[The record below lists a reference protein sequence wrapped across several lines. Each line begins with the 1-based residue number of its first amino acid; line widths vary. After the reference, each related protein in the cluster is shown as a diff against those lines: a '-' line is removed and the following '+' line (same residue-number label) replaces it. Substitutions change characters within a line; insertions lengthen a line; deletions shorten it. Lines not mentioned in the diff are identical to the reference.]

1 MNSNSYQYSLL
12 SLVRAAVGLRPLGW
26 KVKVVAEVK
35 RTPCSQTTPSFRM
48 GFPWANAGDP
58 YQGQSGFAAARQ
70 SRANSVVARTAARA
84 ESLSNEISDLRG
96 SRQRAVESYG
106 EYELAD
112 IKWRASNIKAGRRS
126 VSTTSANRARHPNG
140 PAAPLQRMSH
150 SDAQARENHNG
161 PCGGK
166 LDRARRHQQAQQAQ
180 HAQAQ
185 EQRRWHEQPEQPLRR
200 PHPTR
205 GGKLPQFNAF
215 RSHTA
220 DPDVSERHDLDD
232 SRRRER
238 RDRRTRRDA
247 GGGGRRRTIGGA
259 DDARRIAE
267 QHTGRVRPLRRE
279 AVLPILA
286 LC

>member
-1 MNSNSYQYSLL
+1 
-12 SLVRAAVGLRPLGW
+12 
-26 KVKVVAEVK
+26 
-35 RTPCSQTTPSFRM
+35 
-48 GFPWANAGDP
+48 
-58 YQGQSGFAAARQ
+58 
-70 SRANSVVARTAARA
+70 
-84 ESLSNEISDLRG
+84 
-96 SRQRAVESYG
+96 VESYG

-126 VSTTSANRARHPNG
+126 GSTTSANRARHPHG

-166 LDRARRHQQAQQAQ
+166 LDQARRKQHQHQQQVQ
-180 HAQAQ
+180 HHHHHH
-185 EQRRWHEQPEQPLRR
+185 QRRHEQVEQPIRR
-200 PHPTR
+200 PHPTH

-238 RDRRTRRDA
+238 RDRRTRRDG
-247 GGGGRRRTIGGA
+247 GGGGRRRTIGGEN
-259 DDARRIAE
+259 DARRIAE
-267 QHTGRVRPLRRE
+267 QHTVRVRPLRRE
-279 AVLPILA
+279 AALPILS